1 MNVFAPYYR
10 DHLFRK
16 TILHFDSAS
25 DGMITSNMVCTLH
38 TVSGLVCA
46 EELSKQGFKV
56 TVFEAGRGVGGRMA
70 TRRVDLEVCHFTEVQ
85 AETGLPGV
93 STHG

>member
-1 MNVFAPYYR
+1 
-10 DHLFRK
+10 
-16 TILHFDSAS
+16 
-25 DGMITSNMVCTLH
+25 MVCALH

-70 TRRVDLEVCHFTEVQ
+70 TRRVDLEVGEFTHVSRK
-85 AETGLPGV
+85 LPGLSTYV
-93 STHG
+93 SPSDNTESRK